1 MLKKEAVILINH
13 LNKQKTLYL
22 MLLPCVIYLI
32 IFSYAPMY
40 GIVLAF
46 KDFNMLKGIIN
57 SPWVGFKHFDA
68 LFGDSYFQTVT
79 WNTLKISLM
88 RLLFGFPVPIILALL
103 LNEVRINKFKR
114 TIQTIIYLPHFISWI
129 IIAGILKVFLT
140 TDGGIVNQVIML
152 FGFEPVPFLTSNT
165 YFIPM
170 LIVSDILKE
179 AGWGT
184 IIYLAALAGVD
195 PEQYEA
201 AMIDGANR
209 WKRLIYITLPGIS
222 VAISIML
229 ILSLSGILNAG
240 FDQIFNLYSP
250 LVYETADIIDTYVF
264 RIGLLSGKYSLA
276 TALGLFKSIIA
287 LILILITNKMAKALG
302 GSGIW

>member
-1 MLKKEAVILINH
+1 MISHIS
-13 LNKQKTLYL
+13 KQKMLYL
-22 MLLPCVIYLI
+22 MLLPGVIYLI

-46 KDFNMLKGIIN
+46 KDFSIIKGIMN
-57 SPWVGFKHFDA
+57 SPWVGMKHFEK
-68 LFGDSYFQTVT
+68 LFADSYFQTVT
-79 WNTLKISLM
+79 WNTLKISLL
-88 RLLFGFPVPIILALL
+88 RLLFGFPVPIILALM
-103 LNEVRINKFKR
+103 LNEVRKTAFKR
-114 TIQTIIYLPHFISWI
+114 TIQTVIYLPHFISWV

-140 TDGGIVNQVIML
+140 TESGIVNQVIQL
-152 FGFEPVPFLTSNT
+152 FGFEPIPFLTSNT
-165 YFIPM
+165 YFVPM

-250 LVYETADIIDTYVF
+250 LVYESADIIDTYVF

-276 TALGLFKSIIA
+276 TALGLFKSLIA
-287 LILILITNKMAKALG
+287 LILILITNKIAKALG

>member
-1 MLKKEAVILINH
+1 MINS

-57 SPWVGFKHFDA
+57 SPWVGFKHFEA
-68 LFGDSYFQTVT
+68 LFADSYFQTVT

>member
-1 MLKKEAVILINH
+1 MISKLG
-13 LNKQKTLYL
+13 KQKMLYL

-46 KDFNMLKGIIN
+46 KDFNIMKGIMN
-57 SPWVGFKHFDA
+57 SPWAGLKHFNA
-68 LFGDSYFQTVT
+68 LFADSYFQTVT

-88 RLLFGFPVPIILALL
+88 RLLFGFPIPIILALL
-103 LNEVRINKFKR
+103 LNEVRITLFKR
-114 TIQTIIYLPHFISWI
+114 MIQTVIYLPHFISWV

-140 TDGGIVNQVIML
+140 TDGGVVNQIVEF
-152 FGFEPVPFLTSNT
+152 FGFDAIPFLTSNT
-165 YFIPM
+165 YFVPM

-209 WKRLIYITLPGIS
+209 WKRLIHITLPGIS
-222 VAISIML
+222 IAISIML

-250 LVYETADIIDTYVF
+250 LVYESADIIDTYVF

-276 TALGLFKSIIA
+276 TALGLFKSVIA
-287 LILILITNKMAKALG
+287 LILIVITNQIAKKLG